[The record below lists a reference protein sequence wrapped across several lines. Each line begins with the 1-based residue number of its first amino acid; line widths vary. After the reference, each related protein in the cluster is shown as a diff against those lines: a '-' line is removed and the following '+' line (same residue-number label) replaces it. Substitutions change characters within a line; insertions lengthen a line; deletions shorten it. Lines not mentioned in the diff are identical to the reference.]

1 MSDKPLM
8 TDVRQAFDAVR
19 ENAGA
24 GSPFQGAAPAAV
36 DAAALVMAQ
45 KARGRLSEVRDLA
58 LTWDQWT
65 RLIAILRQEFAI
77 AIRHAAFDPPEFP
90 GDVKPGSRQF
100 ATAQACV
107 RAGCGGYLRWR
118 GSPLSSWECD
128 RCLCDENGRDPQVN
142 VPPPLPLGTTTDKDH
157 HHFDYKPGL
166 GAWVCRKCSM
176 VMPVG
181 APEDVSRGRCPLG
194 HLDVS
199 QG

>member
-19 ENAGA
+19 ENATK
-24 GSPFQGAAPAAV
+24 GSPFQGAAGAAI
-36 DAAALVMAQ
+36 DEAALVMAQ
-45 KARGRLSEVRDLA
+45 KARGRLSEVKDLA

-65 RLIAILRQEFAI
+65 RLIAILQQEFAI

-90 GDVKPGSRQF
+90 GAVKHGSRLF

-107 RAGCGGYLRWR
+107 RAGCGGCLRWR
-118 GSPLSSWECD
+118 GDPLRSWECD
-128 RCLCDENGRDPQVN
+128 RCLCDENGKHPQVN
-142 VPPPLPLGTTTDKDH
+142 AQPPLGTITSKDH
-157 HHFDYKPGL
+157 HHFYYKHAL

-194 HLDVS
+194 HFNVS